1 MIVKVDPQDDGS
13 SQLGKR
19 ASGPATTP
27 IPQHPLTAR
36 RRIRAPLGNPPVDDH
51 FNTFDIR
58 KPAFE
63 LLVVL
68 IGQFSGDNVVDHVLL
83 VCRVTVET
91 GSVRLCDND
100 SVSYGIRPN
109 PV

>member
-1 MIVKVDPQDDGS
+1 
-13 SQLGKR
+13 
-19 ASGPATTP
+19 
-27 IPQHPLTAR
+27 
-36 RRIRAPLGNPPVDDH
+36 
-51 FNTFDIR
+51 
-58 KPAFE
+58 
-63 LLVVL
+63 
-68 IGQFSGDNVVDHVLL
+68 VLL